1 MSFYQSDL
9 RHIADLI
16 EGGLLLDGFAS
27 NALCDV
33 SARNERGERLD
44 NGDDPNAVAWDL
56 RSHIER
62 LIKSPV
68 ERLGVMA
75 ELWVSAPDALI
86 DRLRETV
93 EPPIDVDRAMRF
105 AWQVVDG
112 CELDADVY
120 DEDWESGDN
129 AGVGSQ
135 SALAATLCEGVQ
147 RAGAGLAPADVIV
160 GWLRKTANAQFNT
173 RAIAV

>member
-16 EGGLLLDGFAS
+16 EGGLSLDGSAS
-27 NALCDV
+27 LTLCDV
-33 SARNERGERLD
+33 SARDERGEQLD
-44 NGDDPNAVAWDL
+44 DGDDPDAVAWDL

-86 DRLRETV
+86 DRLRDAV
-93 EPPIDVDRAMRF
+93 EPSIDVDRAMAF
-105 AWQVVDG
+105 AWQVADG
-112 CELDADVY
+112 CELDDDVY
-120 DEDWESGDN
+120 DEDWEGGDY
-129 AGVGSQ
+129 AGLGSQ
-135 SALAATLCEGVQ
+135 SALAAALCDGVQ
-147 RAGAGLAPADVIV
+147 RAGAGLVPADVIV